1 MRNIM
6 TPDKAFENFIKI
18 YTEYNKDGVDF
29 NEADTRAKIID
40 FILRDCLGWSEN
52 LIKRENSNV
61 AGYTDYELLVNDS
74 PVLILEAKKSGD
86 YFDIPNNKTNRA
98 YKINGSIS
106 TVTNLLNAINQ
117 VQHYCTETGCKYA
130 AVSNGYQFVIFPAI
144 SIGKPWRE
152 GFCVI
157 YNSLDDIKANFGQ
170 FWNTLAYENVKD
182 GSLIS
187 YIEKGKSVK
196 KYKKIL
202 TEIHNPDQSWARN
215 ELYTYIQPYCDF
227 VFSELLDETKTEVLK
242 ECYVYDRSSGPLTK
256 EIKSYFTD
264 KLPYFAERYKI
275 SQIYEDKVKAGK
287 FQKEFA
293 KKSSKLGTG
302 SMMVLLG
309 GIGSGKSTFIHR
321 FFKVVIAKRENH
333 LWFYI
338 DFRNAPLDSDEI
350 ENFIFDKMYD
360 EYLRNYKDNLSN
372 ILYDISFKVDESD
385 RKEFFKSLF
394 NLSTYLRFST
404 TIIIDNIDQHEIK
417 FQEKIF
423 LTAHHIKDTLKTLTI
438 LALREETFV
447 NSTKIGV
454 FDAYYIQKFH
464 ISSPNFLSM
473 IIKRINFTIKLIN
486 YTEENVPK
494 ENLIKYLIVIKES
507 LGKKNKQSRHLVE
520 FIDSVSVGNMRE
532 SLRMFNNFIVSGNT
546 NIKEIFYKYDTTGS
560 YQLAYHQFLK
570 SIMLGEYRYYAQDR
584 SHIMNVFDFDYSLTD
599 SPFNVLRLLRYLDYR
614 SNKRSEIGSG
624 YVQIDEL
631 IKIFE
636 SVSIKKEVVIDS
648 LLRLSGFNLI
658 EFDNQSRTD
667 IKSAIYAKITAS
679 GKYYL
684 ENIIKEFV
692 YLDSIL
698 IDTPISGLNCFEDL
712 RKSVNDTDLDK
723 RISRTSIFLKY
734 LCECEKTEHQEHPEY
749 FHNELTNFI
758 FSDPIK
764 ENFSQFKD
772 YIEKKVPQTATEQL
786 H

>member
-1 MRNIM
+1 M
-6 TPDKAFENFIKI
+6 TPDEAYENFIKI
-18 YTEYNKDGVDF
+18 YKEYNKDGVDF

-52 LIKRENSNV
+52 FIKRENSNA
-61 AGYTDYELLVNDS
+61 AGYTDYELLINDS
-74 PVLILEAKKSGD
+74 PVLILEAKKSGE
-86 YFDIPNNKTNRA
+86 YFEIPKDKTNRA
-98 YKINGSIS
+98 YKINGAIS
-106 TVTNLLNAINQ
+106 TTKKLMGAINQ
-117 VQHYCTETGCKYA
+117 VQHYCTETGSKYA
-130 AVSNGYQFVIFPAI
+130 AVSNGHQFVIFPAI
-144 SIGKPWRE
+144 SIGKPWRD

-157 YNSLDDIKANFGQ
+157 YSSLNDIRANFSQ
-170 FWNTLAYENVKD
+170 FWNTLAYENVID

-202 TEIHNPDQSWARN
+202 SEIYNPDQSWARN
-215 ELYTYIQPYCDF
+215 ELYIYIQPYCDF

-242 ECYVYDRSSGPLTK
+242 ECYVYDRSSSPLTK
-256 EIKSYFTD
+256 EIKGYFAD
-264 KLPYFAERYKI
+264 KLPYFAERFKI

-293 KKSSKLGTG
+293 KRSTEIGTG

-338 DFRNAPLDSDEI
+338 DFRSAPLDSDEI
-350 ENFIFDKMYD
+350 EKFIFEKMYE
-360 EYLRNYKDNLSN
+360 EYLRNYKSKLSK
-372 ILYDISFKVDESD
+372 ILNDISFKTDATD
-385 RKEFFKSLF
+385 KKEFFKSLF
-394 NLSTYLRFST
+394 SLSTYLRFST
-404 TIIIDNIDQHEIK
+404 TIIIDNIDQHELR

-464 ISSPNFLSM
+464 ISSPHFLSM

-486 YTEENVPK
+486 LTNDKIPK
-494 ENLIKYLIVIKES
+494 DKLVKYLIVIKES
-507 LGKKNKQSRHLVE
+507 LGKRNKQSKQLVE

-570 SIMLGEYRYYAQDR
+570 SIMLGEYRYYSQDR
-584 SHIMNVFDFDYSLTD
+584 SHIMNVFDFDNSLTD

-614 SNKRSEIGSG
+614 SNKRSKIGSG
-624 YVQIDEL
+624 YVLIDDL
-631 IKIFE
+631 IKSFE
-636 SVSIKKEVVIDS
+636 RKKKKKEVVIDS

-692 YLDSIL
+692 YLDSIF
-698 IDTPISGLNCFEDL
+698 IDTPISDLNCLDNL
-712 RKSVNDTDLDK
+712 RKSVNETDLDK
-723 RISRTSIFLKY
+723 RIARTSLFISY
-734 LCECEKTEHQEHPEY
+734 LCECENIEHQEHPEY
-749 FHNELTNFI
+749 FHNELTNFL

-764 ENFSQFKD
+764 DSFIKFKD
-772 YIEKKVPQTATEQL
+772 YIEKKVPQTTTGQL